1 MPDSSNRI
9 LTFNFMMLFI
19 GNFIIVSVY
28 FLLMTTMAYYA
39 VNAYGVDSAIAGLTA
54 SIFLVG
60 GVTGRV
66 VCGRFARRFGPK
78 RLGVFAMMLQLA
90 MVALYLVNGLS
101 IEVLIVVRFIHGLSF
116 GISNTVLPALAIDG
130 LPPTRLGEGTGYY
143 MLSNSLGVGVGPL
156 MSILVV
162 MGFDYRLLFTICLGL
177 SAVALATTLL
187 AKDPSRTAAKKPSG
201 SASVVATEET
211 VASTF
216 GATTSA
222 ASASAASASGTT
234 TSVAAVTEPAC
245 VPAPREH
252 GLASVFDLSTFKFSV
267 FMFIVAFAYSSLNAF
282 INSYAIDLGMGVFAP
297 FVFLVYS
304 ITLVI
309 SRPITGRLQD
319 RYGEN
324 SVLYPSIASMAVG
337 LVLAAFANNP
347 VMLLACGIFMATGFG
362 TCMSV
367 GQAAAIKLSTCRDAS
382 RTISTFFLLCDSGC
396 GIGPFM
402 LGFIVS
408 GAGYPAMYLICAA
421 IAVCAVVYYHFVH
434 GRKQI
439 SGNAER

>member
-1 MPDSSNRI
+1 MTNSPERI

-60 GVTGRV
+60 GVIGRV

-78 RLGVFAMMLQLA
+78 RLGVFAMVLQLA
-90 MVALYLVNGLS
+90 MIALYLVSGLP
-101 IEVLIVVRFIHGLSF
+101 IEVLIVVRFVHGLSF
-116 GISNTVLPALAIDG
+116 GISNTVLPALAVDG
-130 LPPTRLGEGTGYY
+130 LPPARLGEGTGYY

-156 MSILVV
+156 MSVLVV
-162 MGFDYRLLFTICLGL
+162 MGFDYRLLFGICLGL
-177 SAVALATTLL
+177 SVVALVTTLL
-187 AKDPSRTAAKKPSG
+187 AKDPSRTQESKAKKTT
-201 SASVVATEET
+201 ASDAP
-211 VASTF
+211 
-216 GATTSA
+216 
-222 ASASAASASGTT
+222 ASA
-234 TSVAAVTEPAC
+234 PA
-245 VPAPREH
+245 APRER
-252 GLASVFDLSTFKFSV
+252 GLASVFDMSTFKFSV
-267 FMFIVAFAYSSLNAF
+267 FMFLVAFSYSSLNAF
-282 INSYAIDLGMGVFAP
+282 INSYAIDLGLGMFAP

-337 LVLAAFANNP
+337 LVLAAFASNP
-347 VMLLACGIFMATGFG
+347 VMLLACGVFMATGFG

-382 RTISTFFLLCDSGC
+382 RTISTFFLLCDGGC

-434 GRKQI
+434 GRKQT
-439 SGNAER
+439 R